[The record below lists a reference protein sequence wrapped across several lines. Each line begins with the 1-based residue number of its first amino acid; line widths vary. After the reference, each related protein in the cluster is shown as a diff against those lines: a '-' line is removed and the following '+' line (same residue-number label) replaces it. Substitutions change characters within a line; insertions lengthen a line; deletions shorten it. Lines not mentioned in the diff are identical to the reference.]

1 MQIFIQQFKMQCLC
15 FQETRNLKLHMNIIL
30 HQPKILDK
38 IVRNSPQLI
47 LINKIFQL
55 ITCML
60 WKGAGVGWGMGGVSC
75 LEQMNLFK
83 WQAQIQE
90 FFREEEEGG

>member
-1 MQIFIQQFKMQCLC
+1 MQCLC

-60 WKGAGVGWGMGGVSC
+60 WKGGVGWGGVGDGRGLLSR
-75 LEQMNLFK
+75 
-83 WQAQIQE
+83 ADE
-90 FFREEEEGG
+90 FI

>member
-1 MQIFIQQFKMQCLC
+1 MQCLC

-60 WKGAGVGWGMGGVSC
+60 WKGGVGWVGDGRGLLSR
-75 LEQMNLFK
+75 
-83 WQAQIQE
+83 ADE
-90 FFREEEEGG
+90 FI